1 MTAKRLVLVS
11 FVVAL
16 SLSLLSGIALAQTT
30 NYVNAMD
37 TAKMADELSTF
48 VAAVEA
54 AGLDDKLN
62 NGQYTIFAPTNEA
75 FAKLPE
81 GKLDR
86 LLLPENKQKLI
97 EILTYHVIPVRLSV
111 DDFREGKSYKTLN
124 GHLLNVLFTN
134 PPILVNKKISVITSL
149 AASNA
154 IIYFVDMVI
163 LPPEGKP
170 AN

>member
-1 MTAKRLVLVS
+1 MPAKRLIFLS
-11 FVVAL
+11 IVVAL
-16 SLSLLSGIALAQTT
+16 SLSSLPGIVFAQTT
-30 NYVNAMD
+30 TYVNVMD
-37 TAKMADELSTF
+37 TAKLSEELSTF
-48 VAAVEA
+48 VAVVEA
-54 AGLDDKLN
+54 AGLGDKLN

-75 FAKLPE
+75 FANLPE

-86 LLLPENKQKLI
+86 LLLPENKQKLV

-124 GHLLNVLFTN
+124 GHMINVLFTN
-134 PPILVNKKISVITSL
+134 PPILVNKKIQVVSSL

-154 IIYFVDMVI
+154 IIYLVDKVI

>member
-1 MTAKRLVLVS
+1 
-11 FVVAL
+11 
-16 SLSLLSGIALAQTT
+16 
-30 NYVNAMD
+30 MD
-37 TAKMADELSTF
+37 TAKLSEELSTF
-48 VAAVEA
+48 VAVVEA
-54 AGLDDKLN
+54 AGLGDKLN

-75 FAKLPE
+75 FANLPE

-86 LLLPENKQKLI
+86 LLLPENKQKLV

-124 GHLLNVLFTN
+124 GHMINVLFTN
-134 PPILVNKKISVITSL
+134 PPILVNKKIHVVSSL

-154 IIYFVDMVI
+154 IIYLVDKVI

>member
-11 FVVAL
+11 LVVAL

-97 EILTYHVIPVRLSV
+97 
-111 DDFREGKSYKTLN
+111 
-124 GHLLNVLFTN
+124 
-134 PPILVNKKISVITSL
+134 
-149 AASNA
+149 
-154 IIYFVDMVI
+154 
-163 LPPEGKP
+163 
-170 AN
+170 

>member
-1 MTAKRLVLVS
+1 MTTKRFILASLV
-11 FVVAL
+11 F
-16 SLSLLSGIALAQTT
+16 SLSLMLLSSIALAQTT
-30 NYVNAMD
+30 TYVNAMD

-54 AGLDDKLN
+54 AGLGDKLN

-75 FAKLPE
+75 FANLPE

-86 LLLPENKQKLI
+86 LLLLENKQKLI
-97 EILTYHVIPVRLSV
+97 EILTYHVIPIRLSV